1 MAGSLLKMEKGH
13 KYGRVKYVEPILK
26 KLPHCHYEW
35 VHYAGTESWRPGYEN
50 HKYQSLLS
58 KEILIAACVASLAAP
73 LFLLY
78 WKTRNIW
85 ACAIVHGLFDFFPS
99 ISGAIYNRLSPRLR

>member
-1 MAGSLLKMEKGH
+1 M
-13 KYGRVKYVEPILK
+13 
-26 KLPHCHYEW
+26 
-35 VHYAGTESWRPGYEN
+35 T
-50 HKYQSLLS
+50 
-58 KEILIAACVASLAAP
+58 

-99 ISGAIYNRLSPRLR
+99 ISGAIYNSGVEETSGYVMAGRSKTRYS